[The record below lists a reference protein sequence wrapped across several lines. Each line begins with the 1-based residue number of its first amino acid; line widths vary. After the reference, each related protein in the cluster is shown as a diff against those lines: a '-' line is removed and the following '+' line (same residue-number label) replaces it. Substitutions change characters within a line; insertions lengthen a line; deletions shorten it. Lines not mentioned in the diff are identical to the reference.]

1 MSTNKLL
8 KKDIRMCIEKE
19 EEGDNLKMNKSN

>member
-8 KKDIRMCIEKE
+8 KKIPNACHFFNALVNVFKVVC
-19 EEGDNLKMNKSN
+19 G